1 MAEACPC
8 GSGRT
13 FKECCEP
20 LHRGRSKADTA
31 EQLMRARYSA
41 FVKGDIEFL
50 KESLS
55 AKSRK
60 DFDAKDLG
68 RWARES
74 EWHGLEI
81 VSTHEGGAK
90 DDKGTVEFIARY
102 TAEDQEIE
110 HHERGEFRRIGGE
123 WYFIDGRML
132 GGKPVTRDAPKIG
145 RNDPCHCG
153 SGKKYKQCHFRADMA
168 EAAAAS

>member
-8 GSGRT
+8 GNGDPY
-13 FKECCEP
+13 KKCCGP
-20 LHRGRSKADTA
+20 VHRGRQDAETA
-31 EQLMRARYSA
+31 EALMRARYSA
-41 FVKGDIEFL
+41 YVKGDIDFL
-50 KESLS
+50 KESL
-55 AKSRK
+55 APKARK

-74 EWHGLEI
+74 EWQGLEI
-81 VSTHEGGAK
+81 VSTHEGQPG
-90 DDKGTVEFIARY
+90 DTKGTVEFIARY
-102 TAEDQEIE
+102 TAEGEEIE
-110 HHERGEFRRIGGE
+110 HHERGEFRLLGGK
-123 WYFIDGRML
+123 WHFVDGRML

-168 EAAAAS
+168 AAAAG